1 MQHIGYN
8 FRHFNDCHIHLGNL
22 SCVNRSLNTHEI
34 LDYKRTFSILHVL
47 VFPTNDE
54 PETSKLEEFLDR
66 GIYGLHGLQWITE
79 HTQPEDLSHNL
90 KIIGGKFHGSYN
102 NYSRPS
108 VSVLEELNKKGR
120 VLMMHTGRYKDGNRS
135 SRTSYLH
142 ALEIASYY
150 TDIKVIMAHMGGTD
164 TNICLNALKDSA
176 HYDNIYF
183 DTSGITTPYIIEK
196 AVEIVGSK
204 RVMFGSDVPWCS
216 WRGQYNTVMD
226 ARISEQD
233 LNNIMQYSFEE
244 LLK

>member
-79 HTQPEDLSHNL
+79 HTQPEDLSDNP
-90 KIIGGKFHGSYN
+90 KILGGKFHGSYSN
-102 NYSRPS
+102 HARPS
-108 VSVLEELNKKGR
+108 LAVLEELHRKKK

-216 WRGQYNTVMD
+216 WRGQYNTVID
-226 ARISEQD
+226 ARISEED
-233 LNNIMQYSFEE
+233 MRNIMEYSFKE